1 MGNQQSSGAKKDEK
15 KNNTDFL
22 AEYVNTIASKLI
34 REQSF
39 RDMKNLIDSKKC
51 DNLVIIT
58 ADIFEKYFTGNQVTY
73 LDHRIKDGKVDN
85 NAETALNEEEILYFK
100 KKNMRDIDV
109 DTQDKRESVGFK
121 KRRICIGLAKY
132 YIKIAH
138 LFAAIRTTINE
149 EYIKEDRRER
159 DYDDRR
165 EREYDERYEDYYRKR
180 YGGGKEPFGRL
191 SLCGRR
197 LVALLHKK
205 KGKDGEYIAP
215 QFCSSEYK
223 NRIQTLDD
231 ELGIPEL
238 EALYN
243 NQYEY
248 DVSNKDWKK
257 QFTGRDKKMDEEYKK
272 DLTELYN
279 QMTANT
285 GSLPAEIKSFKDVP
299 LEMEKE
305 TACIK
310 SKEYKSLHSMFLYKR
325 GDELVEN
332 EFLSEYTEHIK
343 KMEDEIQK
351 KNGELIEILKTIF
364 KKKSVTPE
372 EGELENE
379 ESYRI
384 MIDPELTYVKLQEIV
399 EKTRKIIV
407 KMYLDCDKNYKK
419 GIEIYVK
426 MLGSKAVEESEED
439 LKLFSGDTE
448 NVVVESAR
456 EYEEERKRD
465 YRDRDTRDRYDD
477 RDRRDRYDDR
487 DRRDRYEDRDRRDRY
502 DDRDRRDDYEDETDE
517 YGYKKPSKEE
527 IMKEEEEE
535 IKDIIRAKEIIK
547 QAREDDKYDNK
558 REYRYGGNNRN
569 KTLKKRKNKNKN
581 NKTKNNNN

>member
-73 LDHRIKDGKVDN
+73 LDHRIKDGQIDN

-149 EYIKEDRRER
+149 EYIKEERRDRDR

-180 YGGGKEPFGRL
+180 YGGGSEPFGRL

-197 LVALLHKK
+197 LVALLHKR
-205 KGKDGEYIAP
+205 KGKNGEYIAP

-257 QFTGRDKKMDEEYKK
+257 QFTGRDKKMDQEYKK

-325 GDELVEN
+325 GDELIEN

-351 KNGELIEILKTIF
+351 KNGELIEILKMIF
-364 KKKSVTPE
+364 KKKSVTPQ
-372 EGELENE
+372 EGDEDNE

-426 MLGSKAVEESEED
+426 MLGSKAVQESEEE

-456 EYEEERKRD
+456 EYEEERKQ
-465 YRDRDTRDRYDD
+465 DD

-487 DRRDRYEDRDRRDRY
+487 DRRDRYY
-502 DDRDRRDDYEDETDE
+502 DRDRRDDYEDETDE
-517 YGYKKPSKEE
+517 YGYKKDSKEE
-527 IMKEEEEE
+527 QEEQE
-535 IKDIIRAKEIIK
+535 IKDIVRVKNIMK
-547 QAREDDKYDNK
+547 QEREHDKYDNK
-558 REYRYGGNNRN
+558 KEYRYGGNNRN

-581 NKTKNNNN
+581 KNNKTKNNNN

>member
-1 MGNQQSSGAKKDEK
+1 MGNQQSSGAKKDGK

-39 RDMKNLIDSKKC
+39 HDMKNLIDSKKC

-73 LDHRIKDGKVDN
+73 LDHRIKDGQIDN

-100 KKNMRDIDV
+100 KKNMSDIDV

-149 EYIKEDRRER
+149 EYIKEERRDRDR

-180 YGGGKEPFGRL
+180 YGGGSEPFGRL

-197 LVALLHKK
+197 LVALLHKR
-205 KGKDGEYIAP
+205 KGKNGEYIAP

-257 QFTGRDKKMDEEYKK
+257 QFTGRDKKMDQEYKK

-285 GSLPAEIKSFKDVP
+285 GSLPAEIKNFKDVP

-351 KNGELIEILKTIF
+351 KNGELIEILKSIF
-364 KKKSVTPE
+364 KKKSVTPQ
-372 EGELENE
+372 EGEEDSE

-426 MLGSKAVEESEED
+426 MLGSKAVQESEED

-456 EYEEERKRD
+456 EYEEERKQD
-465 YRDRDTRDRYDD
+465 HRDRRDRYDD

-487 DRRDRYEDRDRRDRY
+487 DRRDRY
-502 DDRDRRDDYEDETDE
+502 DDRDRHDDYEDETDE
-517 YGYKKPSKEE
+517 YGYKKDSKEE
-527 IMKEEEEE
+527 IMKEEQE
-535 IKDIIRAKEIIK
+535 IKDIVRVKNIMK
-547 QAREDDKYDNK
+547 QQREDDKYDNK